1 MTEEKKKDR
10 KKLIYCI
17 SLAAAVLIIF
27 PCIITVFSSYTVIV
41 EDRDGNY
48 YRAKNI
54 LILGNS
60 MISRRDPESSVKKSD
75 ALKAEPASYSL
86 SYRSMMEIRNIEIIP
101 GPDEDSEIE
110 GIVDSRY
117 LGRYNVIVQG
127 HSGVLYL
134 REKDGKLYGSMRFPK
149 WGKGAVEYLRRVR
162 ISYGKIRFTRS
173 ANSSKEIKRLGANY
187 YFTHRFYGT
196 YSKSGKKIEGYFIND
211 RKEKHL
217 WEGSR

>member
-1 MTEEKKKDR
+1 MTEEKKRNR

-17 SLAAAVLIIF
+17 SLSAAVLIIL
-27 PCIITVFSSYTVIV
+27 PCIITVFSSYTAIV
-41 EDRDGNY
+41 EDRDGNF

-60 MISRRDPESSVKKSD
+60 IISRRDPESSPKKSD
-75 ALKAEPASYSL
+75 TLKAEPASYSL
-86 SYRSMMEIRNIEIIP
+86 SYRSMNEIRNIEIFP

-110 GIVDSRY
+110 GAVDAKY

-127 HSGVLYL
+127 HPGILFL
-134 REKDGKLYGSMRFPK
+134 REKDGKLSGTMRFPK
-149 WGKGAVEYLRRVR
+149 WGKGAVEYLRGVR
-162 ISYGKIRFTRS
+162 IDNGKIRFTRS
-173 ANSSKEIKRLGANY
+173 ANSAKEIKRLGANY

-196 YSKSGKKIEGYFIND
+196 YSKSGNKIEGYFIND